1 MKESDYEKLVNVYFV
16 ISRNSS
22 GNMIELEFQGQEWV
36 DAEGVHDNIDHG
48 SVLYVTTEGT
58 QTRRKVR

>member
-16 ISRNSS
+16 LRRDSA
-22 GNMIELEFQGQEWV
+22 GKMTELEFQGREWI
-36 DAEGVHDNIDHG
+36 DAGTVHDNIDNG